1 MKSFAKFIAVI
12 SIVAIVLGAAEKWY
26 NMYLIGRYWEHASFI
41 GTAFAGFIFPLAFL
55 YTAVLGI
62 RYIVNFKNK

>member
-55 YTAVLGI
+55 YTAVIGI
-62 RYIVNFKNK
+62 RYIVKF

>member
-41 GTAFAGFIFPLAFL
+41 GTAFAGFILPLAFL
-55 YTAVLGI
+55 YIAVIGI
-62 RYIVNFKNK
+62 RYIVKS

>member
-41 GTAFAGFIFPLAFL
+41 GTAFAGFIFPLVFL

-62 RYIVNFKNK
+62 RYIVKF